1 MTRILLLC
9 SVVLALAACAAP
21 KPPAGPPPAPP
32 TPVDVDTAVKSR
44 IEQYR
49 QGYEVRSLEALEP
62 LYAQGDD
69 LVVTFQGRSTRGW
82 AATRDRLAAFLDQAT
97 TVKARV
103 SDLAVLAL
111 GDGGAVA
118 TLTLHRTYS
127 DGVKTV
133 DEIGTLV
140 LVFRRQ
146 GQEWLIVAEH
156 FSYAPPA
163 E

>member
-9 SVVLALAACAAP
+9 SVVLALAACPAP
-21 KPPAGPPPAPP
+21 KPPEGPPPAPP

-44 IEQYR
+44 VEQYR

-62 LYAQGDD
+62 LYAHDD
-69 LVVTFQGRSTRGW
+69 ALVITIQGRSTRGW
-82 AATRDRLAAFLDQAT
+82 PQGRDRLAAFLDQAT
-97 TVKARV
+97 SVKARV
-103 SDLAVLAL
+103 SDLAVVAL

-118 TLTLHRTYS
+118 TLTLHRSYG

-146 GQEWLIVAEH
+146 GQDWLIVAEH
-156 FSYAPPA
+156 FSYAPPS